1 MQKDLMIIVLL
12 LIAVSVTGLFL
23 FATNEYS
30 SNHGHMG
37 QDAQTLRT
45 AELLL
50 FAVPLAISVAIAI
63 YAVAFPEIKK
73 SAAATTQ
80 PAQPP
85 QIENKQT
92 LEAILKVLN
101 EDERKV
107 VQALSDTE
115 KGSLLQKE
123 IGWKTK
129 LSRVKTHRVVA
140 RLASRDIVQVEK
152 QDNTNKVTLAE
163 WISKSKE

>member
-1 MQKDLMIIVLL
+1 MQKNLLVIVLL

-23 FATNEYS
+23 FSTNEFS
-30 SNHGHMG
+30 NNHGHMG
-37 QDAQTLRT
+37 QNAQTVRT
-45 AELLL
+45 LELLL

-73 SAAATTQ
+73 STTTQ
-80 PAQPP
+80 PAQP
-85 QIENKQT
+85 QVENKQT

-107 VQALSDTE
+107 VQALVDSDR
-115 KGSLLQKE
+115 GSLLQKE

-140 RLASRDIVQVEK
+140 RLANRDIVMVEK
-152 QDNTNKVTLAE
+152 QDNTNRVTLAE
-163 WISKSKE
+163 WVSKNKE